1 MGFWPCRLIL
11 IVSCLA
17 YSPTLKM
24 EAICSSETLGSLRTT
39 RRYNPDDRILH
50 SYRHENLKSESYT
63 EPERTKSFKLFDD
76 GMI

>member
-1 MGFWPCRLIL
+1 MVFWPCGLLL

-17 YSPTLKM
+17 YSPNLKM
-24 EAICSSETLGSLRTT
+24 EAICSSETLDSLRTT
-39 RRYNPDDRILH
+39 RRDNPDDRTPH
-50 SYRHENLKSESYT
+50 SYRSENLKSESYI